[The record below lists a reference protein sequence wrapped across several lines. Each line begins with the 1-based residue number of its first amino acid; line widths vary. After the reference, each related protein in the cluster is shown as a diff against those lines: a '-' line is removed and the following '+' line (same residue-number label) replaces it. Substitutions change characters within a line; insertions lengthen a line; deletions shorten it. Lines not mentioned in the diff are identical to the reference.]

1 MCNVRTAPSGTCSP
15 SRACRGS
22 PRGAPSQG
30 SAARRS
36 HGRRAVLRVHSR
48 TEPCRLSHGG
58 RGAVKPG
65 QKCDAM
71 WLWLKGALAA
81 QPWLGIAA
89 GRVHAGTTFAR
100 PPACPP
106 AKPLPARQRARRQK
120 SLPVPV
126 PVPDRHPRVSGNP
139 PPAKSCLLNPPP
151 TAAGRRGV

>member
-30 SAARRS
+30 SVARRS

-58 RGAVKPG
+58 RGAVRPG

-81 QPWLGIAA
+81 QPWLGIVA

-100 PPACPP
+100 SPACPQAAIP
-106 AKPLPARQRARRQK
+106 ACACARARQASAGIGQPATCEE
-120 SLPVPV
+120 LP
-126 PVPDRHPRVSGNP
+126 SQSASMNIYFQMTT
-139 PPAKSCLLNPPP
+139 SNSE
-151 TAAGRRGV
+151 